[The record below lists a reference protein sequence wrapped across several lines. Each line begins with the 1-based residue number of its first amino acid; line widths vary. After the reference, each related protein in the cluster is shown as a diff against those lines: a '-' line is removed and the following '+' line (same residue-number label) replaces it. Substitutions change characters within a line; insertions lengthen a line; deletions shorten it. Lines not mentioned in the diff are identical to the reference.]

1 SVDADHAFVV
11 MVDESTMK
19 QWFPQIKKLRVV
31 SGLPLQPGSLNE
43 LVLDFDGEEI
53 LVNATIE
60 EFKAFEKLNLKLE
73 NHIFSGFASIYFE
86 QNETGSTVNINADL
100 KGQSILSK
108 IGFIF

>member
-1 SVDADHAFVV
+1 FMKRLLKGGLIFFGVLFLSIAAVLTFYSEIHIQNKIEVSVDADHAFVV

-60 EFKAFEKLNLKLE
+60 EFKAFEKLNLKL
-73 NHIFSGFASIYFE
+73 
-86 QNETGSTVNINADL
+86 
-100 KGQSILSK
+100 
-108 IGFIF
+108 